1 MFKKY
6 IQDAELPLI
15 MRDHAINYKDELNS
29 LLEKIYINKYIPYK
43 SAFSLIVN
51 NGILVE
57 VVSN

>member
-1 MFKKY
+1 
-6 IQDAELPLI
+6 